1 MDLPLLLP
9 LCARAYFDSAAAAA
23 LANQAGRVTAWPALV
38 AQADAHGL
46 GPLLY
51 TRLTSAGVTLPP
63 PVKLEL
69 QGLAVRHR
77 HANRV
82 RMQVLAEILAA
93 TQSAGIEMLVLKGAA
108 LAHLVYPE
116 PGLRPMSDL
125 DLLVH
130 PANAH
135 RAQQILAGL
144 GFNAPLPPAGFLPS
158 KHLPAASCRR
168 EGLLVSVEVHHNL
181 FSARSPVSFTL
192 AEMTAPPRS
201 FNLNGLTAYTLPDP
215 EMLWHLTE
223 HLRIVAQPFR
233 LIWLADIVGLAE
245 RFAAE
250 IDWERVR
257 QNYPLVLSALS
268 LFHFVT
274 PLSASLCRAAR
285 LNPGPP
291 PPGVGQGF
299 DGWPHT
305 SIASQ
310 RAAGK
315 SYGRILA
322 DTFWPPEWWLR
333 LYYGLGADGAIFWQR
348 GVRHPL
354 YITAL
359 ALNLLLKKSSR
370 QNSQA
375 TLVVW

>member
-1 MDLPLLLP
+1 MSTSLPPLLS
-9 LCARAYFDSAAAAA
+9 LCARAHFDCADDAA
-23 LANQAGRVTAWPALV
+23 LADQTGRVTDWPALV

-46 GPLLY
+46 GPLLHA
-51 TRLTSAGVTLPP
+51 RLKAAGVTLPAQ
-63 PVKLEL
+63 VKLEL
-69 QGLAVRHR
+69 QGLRIRHR
-77 HANRV
+77 HANQIRA
-82 RMQVLAEILAA
+82 QVLVEILTAYQ
-93 TQSAGIEMLVLKGAA
+93 TAGIDALVLKGAA

-130 PANAH
+130 SANAR

-144 GFNAPLPPAGFLPS
+144 GFDAPLPVGSLPG
-158 KHLPAASCRR
+158 KHLPTASCRR
-168 EGLLVSVEVHHNL
+168 DGLLVSVELHHNL

-192 AEMTAPPRS
+192 ADMTASPRS
-201 FNLNGLTAYTLPDP
+201 FDLNGLTAYTLPDP

-257 QNYPLVLSALS
+257 RQYPVAFSALA

-274 PLSASLCRAAR
+274 PLSDSLRRAAGVT
-285 LNPGPP
+285 PGLP
-291 PPGVGQGF
+291 PPGVGLGF
-299 DGWPHT
+299 EGWPHS
-305 SIASQ
+305 SIAGQ

-322 DTFWPPEWWLR
+322 NTFWPSEWWLR
-333 LYYGLGADGAIFWQR
+333 LYYGLGAEGTILWQR
-348 GVRHPL
+348 WLGHPL
-354 YITAL
+354 QVL
-359 ALNLLLKKSSR
+359 AWAGQLWR
-370 QNSQA
+370 
-375 TLVVW
+375 